1 MDVFAFGTMMWEVM
15 ANDIP
20 FVTWLWR
27 FGTMASPRFDSYWV
41 WSIGCHVML
50 ILDVPQCPTANM
62 TPPQANLDP
71 ADIRERVVE
80 GEGFFILAVG
90 CFGDVAEGRRC
101 HNFSLAVG

>member
-1 MDVFAFGTMMWEVM
+1 MSCDV
-15 ANDIP
+15 N
-20 FVTWLWR
+20 
-27 FGTMASPRFDSYWV
+27 S
-41 WSIGCHVML
+41 GCSS
-50 ILDVPQCPTANM
+50 VPNGQYDT
-62 TPPQANLDP
+62 PQANLDP